1 MAKTLNMTEDE
12 ILQYTQNIRKD
23 MVEKIIEGGVPTDN
37 ETRYALLSALGDM
50 DKQAMGNKK
59 IAASLIGSESDR
71 LVANALI
78 MLGNQLQG
86 RNPYEKEIGSGDIPE
101 VDFAMLPATELT
113 PGEDEQG
120 ISSEKYDE
128 FMGRM
133 EPIMKPG
140 E

>member
-12 ILQYTQNIRKD
+12 VLQYTQTIRKD
-23 MVEKIIEGGVPTDN
+23 LVDNIIEGGVPTDN
-37 ETRYALLSALGDM
+37 ETRYALLTTLGDM

-59 IAASLIGSESDR
+59 IAASLVGSESDR

-86 RNPYEKEIGSGDIPE
+86 RNPYEKEVGGEIPA
-101 VDFAMLPATELT
+101 VDFTMLPAIEMT

>member
-1 MAKTLNMTEDE
+1 MAKELNMTEDE
-12 ILQYTQNIRKD
+12 VLHYTQGIRKD
-23 MVEKIIEGGVPTDN
+23 LVDDIIKEGVPTDN
-37 ETRYALLSALGDM
+37 ETRYALLTTLGDM

-59 IAASLIGSESDR
+59 IAASLVGSESDR
-71 LVANALI
+71 LVANALV
-78 MLGNQLQG
+78 MLGQQLQG
-86 RNPYEKEIGSGDIPE
+86 KNPYEKDIGGDIPT
-101 VDFAMLPATELT
+101 VDFTMLPSADLV

-140 E
+140 D